1 MGDLGLIPWRKELLP
16 SPDLGISIYISLV
29 FLYIFLYKY
38 SHNILIPISGISI
51 GVLEERGEKKTK
63 PWSLFWITFLQST
76 VSSCSSIK
84 VTLFFPLLQGHHQ
97 SKKNTL
103 LSGQLSQMTTHL
115 KKPFTLL
122 ETQKFPMNFSLNTR
136 VVNPKLLIYLQEWKC
151 FMLWDFETY

>member
-38 SHNILIPISGISI
+38 SHSILIPISGISK
-51 GVLEERGEKKTK
+51 GVFEERGEKKTK

-84 VTLFFPLLQGHHQ
+84 VTLFFPVLQGHHQ
-97 SKKNTL
+97 SKKYFVEWAAITNDY
-103 LSGQLSQMTTHL
+103 S
-115 KKPFTLL
+115 L
-122 ETQKFPMNFSLNTR
+122 EKAFYTIRDTEVPNEFFSNTR
-136 VVNPKLLIYLQEWKC
+136 VVNPKLLIYLQE
-151 FMLWDFETY
+151 